1 MTRPPMDVD
10 NRRLGLAVGGVGLL
24 LLLTLRFWAS
34 PVARTVTG
42 RSEVGVASFL
52 AIPVVL
58 VVLGAGI
65 VIFLWGDELGL

>member
-1 MTRPPMDVD
+1 MDVD

-42 RSEVGVASFL
+42 RSDVSVAAFL

-58 VVLGAGI
+58 LVVGAGI
-65 VIFLWGDELGL
+65 AIFLWGEELGI